1 MISAEICLNGV
12 IGSFNEGLKS
22 MKEFI
27 KINDFR
33 KHIEVHGRPM
43 AAVFRSKP
51 NTHQDEVIEKKF
63 IEFKIIQIFL
73 FRPGLWTATLQ

>member
-1 MISAEICLNGV
+1 MIIAEICLIGV

-27 KINDFR
+27 IINDFR
-33 KHIEVHGRPM
+33 KNIEVHRRPM

-51 NTHQDEVIEKKF
+51 NTHQDEVI
-63 IEFKIIQIFL
+63 
-73 FRPGLWTATLQ
+73 